1 MAKAKAADAS
11 GLNKRQKVEAA
22 MDALGDPGPKE
33 IQEYVKEHYGD
44 ELPYSMAASYKSQIN
59 KRRGGGGSSK
69 RGGGGGGPSGPVDLK
84 DVAAVKALYDRL
96 GPTKLNDILKLF
108 K

>member
-1 MAKAKAADAS
+1 MAKVKGANTTGVTKT
-11 GLNKRQKVEAA
+11 RMVEEA

-33 IQEYVKEHYGD
+33 IQEYVRQKYGE
-44 ELPYSMAASYKSQIN
+44 ELKYTMAASYKSQIN
-59 KRRGGGGSSK
+59 KK
-69 RGGGGGGPSGPVDLK
+69 RGGGAKRGGTTAPSGPVDLK

-96 GPTKLNDILKLF
+96 GAAKLNDILKLF

>member
-1 MAKAKAADAS
+1 MAKAKGANTS
-11 GLNKRQKVEAA
+11 GVTKTKMVEEA

-33 IQEYVKEHYGD
+33 IQEYVRQKYGE
-44 ELPYSMAASYKSQIN
+44 ELKYTMAASYKSQIN
-59 KRRGGGGSSK
+59 KK
-69 RGGGGGGPSGPVDLK
+69 RGGGGKRGGGTAGPSGPVDLK

-96 GPTKLNDILKLF
+96 GAAKLNDILKLF